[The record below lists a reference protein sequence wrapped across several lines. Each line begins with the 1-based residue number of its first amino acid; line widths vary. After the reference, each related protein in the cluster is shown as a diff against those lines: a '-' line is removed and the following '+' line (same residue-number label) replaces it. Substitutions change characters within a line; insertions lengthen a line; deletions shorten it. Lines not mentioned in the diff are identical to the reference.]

1 MPPLRPSEIRQQVL
15 DDHETIRGILLSLE
29 DLSRRVIGG
38 QQGLAGPLRLE
49 GETLLS
55 RLRHHMHWEDVHL
68 RPALLEVPGAWG
80 KERAE
85 ELDRDHREQ
94 RDLLSD
100 ALDRVQDPSRPPSL
114 VARNLLDLV
123 ELLRADMEQ
132 EERDLLDERVLRDD
146 LVAIDAETG

>member
-1 MPPLRPSEIRQQVL
+1 
-15 DDHETIRGILLSLE
+15 
-29 DLSRRVIGG
+29 
-38 QQGLAGPLRLE
+38 
-49 GETLLS
+49 
-55 RLRHHMHWEDVHL
+55 MHWEDVHL
-68 RPALLEVPGAWG
+68 RPALLEIPDAWG
-80 KERAE
+80 KEHAE

-94 RDLLSD
+94 RELLSD

-146 LVAIDAETG
+146 LVTIDAETG